1 MNRIFNLIWSKTKE
15 RWIVVSEQVKGNG
28 NVPSSPLRSIA
39 VLTALFFSGGSAYAI
54 DSATLPAGGQ
64 ITAGTGT
71 ITANGTQ
78 MTINQTSP
86 QLIANWESF
95 NIGEN
100 AAVRFNQPGV
110 TSAALNRIA
119 DRNPTQIMGS
129 LSANGQVFLLNQA
142 GIIFGKTATLNVGAL
157 VASSLNMP
165 DSDFF
170 ARRYRF
176 SSSGSAGAILNQG
189 TIKAHDGG
197 VVALMAPKVTNEGS
211 ITANSGSALLAAGN
225 QVTLDFTG
233 DGLISYSVDQGAVD
247 ALVENRGL
255 IKGDGGVVVMT
266 ARAADALRMATTTNS
281 GIIEARTIQNKAG
294 RILLLSDMEN
304 GQALVSGTLDA
315 SAPDGGNGGFIETSS
330 SRVRIIDGTVVTT
343 LAPQGKSGI
352 WLIDPPPGND
362 FTIASDKGGSVTSG
376 TPDGD
381 ISGSTLT
388 AALGSGDVTI
398 LSSQGSSSPG
408 AGNIKVN
415 DVVSWSKNKLTLIAT
430 NDINVNAVM
439 TAGATDDTGTPG
451 TFATLDLEPGSGKV
465 NMGFNPDG
473 TFKGRVDFFNANG
486 VTPRSGSGF
495 LVINSSSYT
504 VINTADALQDPVGGN
519 YALGSSFSVSS
530 IVNFN
535 PVGLSTTFDGL
546 GHTISDLTINRP
558 NQGVGLFADSH
569 VTIRNVGLA
578 NASVTGSL
586 YTGALAGINFGTITN
601 SYATGGV
608 TGGGYIGGLVGDNV
622 GSIDNSYADVSVDG
636 ELIVGGLA
644 GSNVG
649 HITNS
654 YAMGN
659 VTGSGNNCAGGLV
672 GKNDNYSGVA
682 TITNSYATGVVNG
695 KSEVGGLVGINFRA
709 TITNSYATGV
719 VNGVDSVGG
728 LVGENYGAI
737 EKCYARGRVTGSS
750 HVGAL
755 VGFNYDIEP
764 VSDSDSFYEKD
775 ANPWLYGV
783 GNESDEP
790 GYVTGLSTSDMKL
803 EANFNTSTV
812 ANGSVNPQWD
822 FTPDTGVWKID
833 PAKNGGY
840 PYLAWQ
846 MLTPLITSVPYTL
859 SDLTVTYKG
868 SAYLLSDQWSA
879 TTLFG
884 GSYNSWTAGTDY
896 CFLDDGSPVT
906 GFTNVGS
913 YATLSINVIKEGY
926 AVAATGNTTGS
937 LTIGPAHL
945 TVTADNQSRFY
956 GASNPL
962 FTETITGFANG
973 ETSGVVSGTATGSST
988 ATETT
993 GVGTAVITGSIAG
1006 LSAGNYDFSAANGVL
1021 TIGPAHLTVTADNQS
1036 RIYGASN
1043 PLFTETITG
1052 FANGE
1057 TSGVVS
1063 GTATGSSTATETT
1076 GVGTAVI
1083 TGSIAGL
1090 SAGNYDFSA
1099 ANGVLTITPDTR
1111 DRPVIPEP
1119 SEGDDPFHEP
1129 SVTPPDQVVTEGAL
1143 LGGEGSTGILVEL
1156 VNPQSGS
1163 VTK

>member
-100 AAVRFNQPGV
+100 AAVRFNQPGT

-142 GIIFGKTATLNVGAL
+142 GIIFGKTATLNVGSL

-165 DSDFF
+165 DSDFL
-170 ARRYRF
+170 AGRYRF

-189 TIKAHDGG
+189 TIKALDGG

-225 QVTLDFTG
+225 QVSLDFTG
-233 DGLISYSVDQGAVD
+233 DGLISYSVDQGAID

-304 GQALVSGTLDA
+304 GQVLVSGTLDA

-330 SRVRIIDGTVVTT
+330 SRVRISDGTVVTT
-343 LAPQGKSGI
+343 RAPQGKSGT

-388 AALGSGDVTI
+388 AALGSGNVTI

-408 AGNIKVN
+408 VGNIKVN
-415 DVVSWSKNKLTLIAT
+415 DVVSWSKNTLTLIAT

-439 TAGATDDTGTPG
+439 TAGATDDTATPG

-495 LVINSSSYT
+495 LVINSSPYT
-504 VINTADALQDPVGGN
+504 VINTAVALQDPVAGN

-530 IVNFN
+530 IANFH
-535 PVGLSTTFDGL
+535 PVDLGLSTTFDGL
-546 GHTISDLTINRP
+546 GHTISDLPISNPVSMYT
-558 NQGVGLFADSH
+558 GLFGTSYG
-569 VTIRNVGLA
+569 TIRNVGLV
-578 NASVTGSL
+578 NASVTG
-586 YTGALAGINFGTITN
+586 YFCAGALVGFNHGTITN
-601 SYATGGV
+601 SYVSGRV
-608 TGGGYIGGLVGDNV
+608 TGLIGIGGLVGINDGN
-622 GSIDNSYADVSVDG
+622 IDNSYADVSVDG
-636 ELIVGGLA
+636 INSVGGLA
-644 GSNVG
+644 GWNELG

-659 VTGSGNNCAGGLV
+659 VTGSSFFVGGLV
-672 GKNDNYSGVA
+672 GQNGSDPGNLA
-682 TITNSYATGVVNG
+682 TITNSYATGDVNG
-695 KSEVGGLVGINFRA
+695 VSAVGGLVGFNDG
-709 TITNSYATGV
+709 S
-719 VNGVDSVGG
+719 
-728 LVGENYGAI
+728 I

-750 HVGAL
+750 QVGAM
-755 VGFNYDIEP
+755 VGSGPITF
-764 VSDSDSFYEKD
+764 VSDSFYEKD
-775 ANPWLYGV
+775 ANPLLRGI
-783 GNESDEP
+783 GNDIDLADVP
-790 GYVTGLSTSDMKL
+790 GKVWGLSTSDMKL
-803 EANFNTSTV
+803 EANFNTSTA

-822 FTPDTGVWKID
+822 FTPNTGVWKID

-945 TVTADNQSRFY
+945 TVTADNQSRIY
-956 GASNPL
+956 GANNPL
-962 FTETITGFANG
+962 FTETITGFVNG

-988 ATETT
+988 ATATT
-993 GVGTAVITGSIAG
+993 GVGTAVITGSTAG
-1006 LSAGNYDFSAANGVL
+1006 LSASNYDFTAANGVL

-1036 RIYGASN
+1036 RRYGASN

-1052 FANGE
+1052 FVNGE

-1063 GTATGSSTATETT
+1063 GTATGSSTATATT

-1090 SAGNYDFSA
+1090 SASNYDFSA

-1129 SVTPPDQVVTEGAL
+1129 SVIPPDQVVTEGAL
-1143 LGGEGSTGILVEL
+1143 FFGGEGS
-1156 VNPQSGS
+1156 N
-1163 VTK
+1163 